1 MTLDVRQ
8 RLHPTPQPP
17 KRPEGPEGVNLD
29 RLPLPLPTRRV
40 TYEEFLV
47 WGEANAMG
55 RGVEWVDGRVV
66 EKPVNDQEHNGIQH
80 LFILLLTLFADDH
93 GGGRVLFETFQMK
106 LVADLP
112 GREPDVLFVVKERL
126 HLVHRLYLDGPADV
140 VVEVI
145 SPDYRR
151 LDAVEKFGEYEAGGV
166 KEYWLIDPER
176 RDATFFQLN
185 EGGKYEAAVVG
196 ADGVYRSRVLA
207 GFWLQVD
214 WLWDRPGVR
223 EVMRAWAD

>member
-8 RLHPTPQPP
+8 DLHTKSHTP
-17 KRPEGPEGVNLD
+17 KAREWVNLD
-29 RLPLPLPTRRV
+29 RLPLPLPTGRIS
-40 TYEEFLV
+40 YESFLV
-47 WGEANAMG
+47 WAEANAMG

-66 EKPVNDQEHNGIQH
+66 EKPVNDEEHNGIQQ
-80 LFILLLTLFADDH
+80 LFILLLSLFADNR
-93 GGGRVLFETFQMK
+93 GGGRVLFENFQMT

-112 GREPDVLFVVKERL
+112 GREPDVMFVVKERL

-151 LDAVEKFGEYEAGGV
+151 LDAVDKFREYEAGGV
-166 KEYWLIDPER
+166 KEYWLVDPER
-176 RDATFFQLN
+176 RAAAFFRLNDA
-185 EGGKYEAAVVG
+185 GKYEAAAVG
-196 ADGVYRSRVLA
+196 ADGVYRSGVLE
-207 GFWLQVD
+207 GFWMKVV